1 MEDYYKLLALSQ
13 SATTEEIKEKLN
25 KEMRLWQSRVN
36 APDLERRQRAEQM
49 VQKLMDAQRVLLDE
63 AKRSEYDQQLSAAPA
78 EEAAEAPAVDEGADV
93 DVLIGRSWDLL
104 SQGRIADSIYSARL
118 ATNADPENPNAWE
131 AYGAANYNWHDYENA
146 VRGYEQAIQ
155 LLPNKASLYS
165 DIGQIYMDVE
175 EFDLAELQLQRA
187 LNIEPQNPEYKTG
200 TGILQL
206 ARENYDA
213 AIQIF
218 EEVLPQ
224 VQDKDSVNYFLAVS
238 YHDKGYALFE
248 QGDEKEGQKW
258 LEKASAVDIS
268 DEEMKAFISDSVVSG
283 AIVRGHNVFE
293 RLGAFIVD
301 FLCVNIPAGLLAG
314 LLGGAIWA
322 AANEEAGGVFMSLF
336 MYLFTLA
343 GFIYFLIYI
352 PYKNNGQTIGKRLI
366 GLQIITREG
375 NPPSVRRLVA
385 RWFVQVSITP
395 IQLILIPIQIFF
407 ALREGFMGV
416 SELFDLGRRG
426 IRFWHERISGTELI
440 RATEENKRSFANF
453 KWI

>member
-131 AYGAANYNWHDYENA
+131 AYGAANYYWHDYENA

-213 AIQIF
+213 AIPIF

-248 QGDEKEGQKW
+248 QGEEKEGQKW

-301 FLCVNIPAGLLAG
+301 FLCVNVPV
-314 LLGGAIWA
+314 LLGGAIA
-322 AANEEAGGVFMSLF
+322 AGSQEAGATFMALF
-336 MYLFTLA
+336 ILP
-343 GFIYFLIYI
+343 GFIYFLVYL
-352 PYKNNGQTIGKRLI
+352 PHKNNGQTIGKRLI
-366 GLQIITREG
+366 GLQMITKEG
-375 NPPSVRRLVA
+375 NPPGVGRLVA
-385 RWFVQVSITP
+385 RLFVQVYITP
-395 IQLILIPIQIFF
+395 IQLILLPIQIFF

-416 SELFDLGRRG
+416 GELFDLGRRG
-426 IRFWHERISGTELI
+426 IRFWHERISGTSLI
-440 RATEENKRSFANF
+440 KATGENKRSFANF